1 LFADFLFANNFAG
14 LVAGASPGIQM
25 AFSEYGSYDGLGLA
39 ELVRKRQVSA
49 QELLDEAIARTVRVD
64 PQINAVVV
72 KHYDYAQ
79 AQIDKGLPDGP
90 FTGVPF
96 LLKDLDILEGTRTT
110 SGASVYEDNVA
121 DHTGTLARRFLDS
134 GVTIFG
140 KSATPEFGLMP
151 TTESRLFGPTRNP
164 WNPAHSS
171 GGSSGGAGAAVAAR
185 ILPVAHASD
194 GGGSIRIPASA
205 SGVFGLKP
213 TRARNPLGPDRGEGW
228 GGFSCGHVLSISVRD
243 SAAMLDATHGPESS
257 SLYYAPPPE
266 RPFAEEVRR
275 EPGRLRIAFTDR
287 SPYGDAIDAEI
298 AGAVREVARLL
309 ASLGHH
315 VEERVPPLAAD
326 PAIVMTT
333 IVSANTALNVR
344 QAEQRFGRTMT
355 DRDFEILTLASARNA
370 LQITAADYVAAQLNA
385 FQISRQLARF
395 FETCDVFLCPALCAP
410 PLRIGEINTM
420 SEDLSH
426 IPPILRRYMPA
437 TAMFNMS
444 GQPAMSVPLAW
455 NAAGLPLGMMF
466 AARFGDEA
474 TLFRLAAQL
483 EQERPWKDKLPPIC
497 A

>member
-1 LFADFLFANNFAG
+1 
-14 LVAGASPGIQM
+14 M
-25 AFSEYGSYDGLGLA
+25 AFKEYGSYDGMGLA
-39 ELVRKRQVSA
+39 DLVRKKQISA
-49 QELLDEAIARTVRVD
+49 GELLDEAIARTAKVD

-72 KHYDYAQ
+72 KHCDYAQ
-79 AQIDKGLPDGP
+79 RQIDRGLPDGP

-110 SGASVYEDNVA
+110 SGASVYKDNVA
-121 DHTGTLARRFLDS
+121 DHTGTLAQRFLNT

-140 KSATPEFGLMP
+140 KSSSPEFGLMP

-213 TRARNPLGPDRGEGW
+213 
-228 GGFSCGHVLSISVRD
+228 S
-243 SAAMLDATHGPESS
+243 
-257 SLYYAPPPE
+257 
-266 RPFAEEVRR
+266 RP
-275 EPGRLRIAFTDR
+275 RIAFTDR
-287 SPYGDAIDAEI
+287 SPYGDAIDPEI
-298 AGAVREVARLL
+298 AAAVRDVTNLL
-309 ASLGHH
+309 AGLGHH
-315 VEERVPPLAAD
+315 VEERAPVLAAD
-326 PAIVMTT
+326 PAVVMST
-333 IVSANTALNVR
+333 IVAANTALSVR
-344 QAEQRFGRTMT
+344 QAEARFGRTMT
-355 DRDFEILTLASARNA
+355 ENDFEILTLASAHNA
-370 LQITAADYVAAQLNA
+370 QKATATDYVAAQLAA
-385 FQISRQLARF
+385 FQISRGLAMF
-395 FETCDVFLCPALCAP
+395 FETCDVFLCPTLCAP
-410 PLRIGEINTM
+410 PLRTGEIDTM
-420 SEDLSH
+420 SQDLSH

-474 TLFRLAAQL
+474 TLFRLAGQL
-483 EQERPWKDKLPPIC
+483 EQERPWKNRLPPVC